1 MPSYHELPLRI
12 KKEITAQ
19 QYNSELLVGSVQ
31 FGVVVLLSIINF
43 FTPTNYIPGAPVHS
57 ASLGLELF
65 TVLIL
70 LRLWFAYTH
79 QLTRWLLSIFV
90 IIEMLL
96 LLFIIWT
103 YYLQFE
109 TTATINLKNTHIYYV
124 FVLIALRALRFEPI
138 WVFISGITAAVGWS
152 AIVWQ
157 TLSSAGMNVIT
168 WDYVTYAS
176 TRSLYFGAVFDII
189 FTILL
194 VTGIISLVLKRA
206 QETLYQAVGQTAAA
220 RDLSRFFDS
229 GVAEKIMHSELRLKA
244 GYGDKRQAA
253 IMFTDL
259 RNFTRI
265 SEKLEPGSIMT
276 LLVEYQRLLVPII
289 QKHHGAI
296 DKFIGDGIMAS
307 FGAVASSDSYAA
319 DALRAVD
326 DIMIAVA
333 KWNERRTNHGDF
345 FVSVG
350 VGLAVGEVIFG
361 VIGNEERLEYT
372 IIGETANLA
381 AKLEKHNKVEL
392 TAALSTPE
400 TLAKAIQQ
408 NYMNPQERETRVA
421 RTVAGLEKPINLVVL
436 FPLPDM
442 GKLEKNQAIK
452 DN

>member
-1 MPSYHELPLRI
+1 MLSYQELPLRI

-43 FTPTNYIPGAPVHS
+43 FTPINYIPGAPVHS

-65 TVLIL
+65 TILIL

-79 QLTRWLLSIFV
+79 QLTRWLLGIFV
-90 IIEMLL
+90 IGEMLL

-109 TTATINLKNTHIYYV
+109 TTATINLKNPHIYYV
-124 FVLIALRALRFEPI
+124 FVMIALRALRFEPI
-138 WVFISGITAAVGWS
+138 WVIISGITAAVGWS

-176 TRSLYFGAVFDII
+176 TRSLYFGAVFDFI

-220 RDLSRFFDS
+220 RDLSLFFDS
-229 GVAEKIMHSELRLKA
+229 GVAEKIMHSEKLQS

-253 IMFTDL
+253 IMFIDL
-259 RNFTRI
+259 RNFTGM

-276 LLVEYQRLLVPII
+276 LLVEYQSLLVPII
-289 QKHHGAI
+289 QKHNGAI
-296 DKFIGDGIMAS
+296 DKFMGDGIMAS
-307 FGAVASSDSYAA
+307 FGAVTSSDSYAA

-333 KWNERRTNHGDF
+333 RWNEKRLNNGDV

-350 VGLAVGEVIFG
+350 MGLAAGEVIFG
-361 VIGNEERLEYT
+361 VIGNEKRLEYT

-392 TAALSTPE
+392 TGALTTPE

-408 NYMNPQERETRVA
+408 NYVNPQERETRMA

-436 FPLPDM
+436 Y
-442 GKLEKNQAIK
+442 
-452 DN
+452 